1 MNLMQ
6 SLMMLQ
12 QPVLQQP
19 ALLYRCV
26 LAFCLLLT
34 PALAFCAEPS
44 DAVAGAEAAAPAAQD
59 KTQPKELTLE
69 DLCQLTRQA
78 PTTDDMSEPRSGWPP
93 AMTVGQIDFQ
103 VNPIFDETAPDAF
116 WLHHFANWLH
126 INSKAWALKREL
138 PFSSGQQVNAD
149 DLREAERLLR
159 QKNYLRDSKI
169 KVLPECN
176 ADGSHNIQV
185 ETWDTWSLQPTL
197 GFSRSGGSNKYSLG
211 FKEENLLGLGVR
223 TSLKFQSNYLRQ
235 GYEFRSE
242 IPLSLFEWDSLD
254 HSYGWFEWVDNDD
267 GSKQVLSLDHPFY
280 TDDAALMWRLAW
292 MQDDRLEQIFHNNN
306 PENQFRTKQKE
317 TELAYGRLWSYSEQT
332 SWRWLLG
339 YTEQKFA
346 FSEDPLHPTL
356 LLPQNRLYQYPWLGV
371 EYMQHHY
378 QKLSDVFL
386 INHTEDIH
394 LGWRHQLKVGV
405 QTTALA
411 PDKQLGYHLQW
422 QSSKGFGD
430 QQHLVLFSSSLAVQT
445 GVASGNQT
453 KLKLEMEDFYRLSE
467 RFALYSHLRYD
478 QRRQNE
484 LDDPLSLGSEDGVRT
499 DGGIRGY
506 PVQYLHGL
514 RRTLATMELRWYP
527 KITLYQLLDVGFV
540 VFADAGRIDDGKVGA
555 LGFVP
560 ATAPEPA
567 AALTRPALVLTGAQL
582 DLLNPN
588 KLNSWLGSVGI
599 GARFYSSRSANDNVI
614 HLDLAKPIGPAR
626 DVHAYELQLKV
637 EQRF

>member
-1 MNLMQ
+1 MKLMQ
-6 SLMMLQ
+6 STR
-12 QPVLQQP
+12 VLPQHSLASQS
-19 ALLYRCV
+19 ALAL
-26 LAFCLLLT
+26 CLLLLPT
-34 PALAFCAEPS
+34 VLLAAETSKVQAATDVATS
-44 DAVAGAEAAAPAAQD
+44 DSQNQQ
-59 KTQPKELTLE
+59 KSKELTLE
-69 DLCQLTRQA
+69 DLCQLTRQV
-78 PTTDDMSEPRSGWPP
+78 PTTDDMSEPRSDWPA

-103 VNPIFDETAPDAF
+103 VNPIFDETAPDSF

-126 INSKAWALKREL
+126 INSKTWALEREL
-138 PFSSGQQVNAD
+138 PFSSGQQVSAE

-159 QKNYLRDSKI
+159 HKNYLRDSKI

-185 ETWDTWSLQPTL
+185 QTWDTWSLLPTL

-242 IPLSLFEWDSLD
+242 IPLSLFELDSLD

-267 GSKQVLSLDHPFY
+267 GSKQVLSFDHPFY
-280 TDDAALMWRLAW
+280 TDDAPLMWRLAW
-292 MQDDRLEQIFHNNN
+292 MRDDKLEQIFHNNS
-306 PENQFRTKQKE
+306 PENQFRTEQKE

-346 FSEDPLHPTL
+346 FSEDPLHQAL
-356 LLPQNRLYQYPWLGV
+356 WLPQNRVYQYPWLGV

-378 QKLSDVFL
+378 KTLSDVFL

-405 QTTALA
+405 QSSALA

-430 QQHLVLFSSSLAVQT
+430 QQHLALFSSSLAVQT
-445 GVASGNQT
+445 GAASGNQT

-484 LDDPLSLGSEDGVRT
+484 LDDPLALGSEDGVRT

-540 VFADAGRIDDGKVGA
+540 VFADAGRIDGGKVGA
-555 LGFVP
+555 LEFVP
-560 ATAPEPA
+560 AIAPDPA
-567 AALTRPALVLTGAQL
+567 AVLTSPALVFNSARL

-588 KLNSWLGSVGI
+588 KLQSWLGSVGI

-614 HLDLAKPIGPAR
+614 HLDLAKPIGPAQ
-626 DVHAYELQLKV
+626 DVNAYELQLKV